1 MNPLTSHSARP
12 RDVLRRHVP
21 ITGVVPRVQYNSC
34 SILVPC
40 PRNLAMDQYGYMVF
54 RYILFCGKAV
64 PCRLSGAC
72 LDVPTRRWTRG
83 PYTQTVVP
91 RSLYLYGKRD

>member
-34 SILVPC
+34 SIPVFC
-40 PRNLAMDQYGYMVF
+40 PRNLAMGQYGYMVF
-54 RYILFCGKAV
+54 RYVLFCGEAV
-64 PCRLSGAC
+64 PSKGREVL
-72 LDVPTRRWTRG
+72 VWTYRRGRG
-83 PYTQTVVP
+83 PVDPWTPYSNC
-91 RSLYLYGKRD
+91 RSPFPLRQA